1 MTSFTDMYFVF
12 LIITNWEERRN
23 HISCNVHVLV
33 EGVAA
38 CMTAAEWWRLP
49 VPVWWPGP
57 PSDWRPA
64 RRPCTGDREGG
75 EVRWVGCWS
84 HHGPEATDTHVC
96 SWSRS
101 RVLASRSHATF
112 SSSPAWRP
120 LLPPRGSL
128 WAATLH
134 ENKLIFDLHQLN

>member
-84 HHGPEATDTHVC
+84 HHGPEATGAA
-96 SWSRS
+96 
-101 RVLASRSHATF
+101 LGAAPG
-112 SSSPAWRP
+112 SSPLGLTPRSLHHRPGWRP

-134 ENKLIFDLHQLN
+134 ENKRIFDLHQLN